1 MTSSITSAGSA
12 SGIDFESIIE
22 ALVEAKE
29 TSLSSTVST
38 AKAETE
44 IELQGVETLKS
55 ALETFQSALE
65 AFTEDNAFNARTIT
79 IDQPSD
85 TTYFTVTADDDVS
98 NMTHDVIVEQ
108 LASSQKVN
116 QTIAI
121 DEEAGLPNAFAAG
134 TLTFTLGTDSDGNE
148 ITYTVTIDEG
158 DSLELIRKKINEND
172 YGLTANYVLTENGYS
187 LTIDTNKTGSDNNF
201 LTITATTTGDT
212 DSYQSLDIFNYKST
226 SEEDEGNWTTTDAQD
241 AIIRVDGEKVTSS
254 SNVFDEQISGV
265 TITVK
270 KVSAYTED
278 EDGNRVYTANTFT
291 VEEDYD
297 TVASK
302 MQSFVEAYNTLISA
316 MDELYTH
323 NTYTDGENNYDGGDL
338 AGDAMLRTLKSQLQN
353 MVSSFGY
360 NANTGQS
367 IYNMGLSFES
377 DGTLSLD
384 SSTFKEALADNFN
397 LVVNSFSG
405 TDGLLTQLDE
415 FLDEYTKS
423 TGILADRITS
433 LNEEISDYELKES
446 ENEEYLEQ
454 YEASL
459 RSKYSYLDTL
469 IASYNNSLSLL
480 TSALG

>member
-12 SGIDFESIIE
+12 SGMDFESIIS

-29 TSLSSTVST
+29 SQLSSSTTT

-55 ALETFQSALE
+55 ALETFQSALS

-85 TTYFTVTADDDVS
+85 TTYFTVSADEDVS
-98 NMTHDVIVEQ
+98 NMSHDVVVQQ
-108 LASSQKVN
+108 LASSQKVTK
-116 QTIAI
+116 TIAV
-121 DEEAGLPNAFAAG
+121 DEEGGSPNSFQAG
-134 TLTFTLGTDSDGNE
+134 TLTFSLGTDEDGNE
-148 ITYTVTIDEG
+148 IKYSVTIDEG

-172 YGLTANYVLTENGYS
+172 YGLTANYVLTSEGYS
-187 LTIDTNKTGSDNNF
+187 LTIDTNKTGSENNY
-201 LTITATTTGDT
+201 LKIEVTTEGDPQNGN
-212 DSYQSLDIFNYKST
+212 QSLSQFAYGGADDAKGW
-226 SEEDEGNWTTTDAQD
+226 ETTKAQD
-241 AIIRVDGEKVTSS
+241 AIITVDGKEVTSS

-270 KVSAYTED
+270 KVSDHTVD
-278 EDGNRVYTANTFT
+278 ENGNITSWTANNFT

-302 MQSFVEAYNTLISA
+302 MQSFISAYNTLISS

-338 AGDAMLRTLKSQLQN
+338 AGDSMLRTLKSQLQN

-360 NANTGQS
+360 NENTGQS

-377 DGTLSLD
+377 DGTLKLD
-384 SSTFKEALADNFN
+384 SSAFKEALADNFN
-397 LVVNSFSG
+397 LVVNAFSG
-405 TDGLLTQLDE
+405 DNGLLTELDD

-433 LNEEISDYELKES
+433 LNEEIKDYELKES

-469 IASYNNSLSLL
+469 IASYSNSLTYLQ
-480 TSALG
+480 SALG

>member
-12 SGIDFESIIE
+12 SGMDFESIIS

-29 TSLSSTVST
+29 SQLSSSTTT

-55 ALETFQSALE
+55 ALETFQNALS
-65 AFTEDNAFNARTIT
+65 AFTEDNAFNARKIT

-85 TTYFTVTADDDVS
+85 TTYFTVSADDDAS

-116 QTIAI
+116 QTIEI
-121 DEEAGLPNAFAAG
+121 DEDSGKPNAFQAG
-134 TLTFTLGTDSDGNE
+134 TLTFSLGTDEDGNE
-148 ITYTVTIDEG
+148 ITYSVTIDEG

-172 YGLTANYVLTENGYS
+172 YGLTANYVLTSKGYS
-187 LTIDTNKTGSDNNF
+187 LTIDTNKTGSENNY
-201 LTITATTTGDT
+201 LKITATPADGAN
-212 DSYQSLDIFNYKST
+212 SSNQSLSIFNCNGA
-226 SEEDEGNWTTTDAQD
+226 EDQGSWTTTAAQD
-241 AIIRVDGEKVTSS
+241 AIIRIDGDTVTSS

-270 KVSAYTED
+270 KVSDYTLAA
-278 EDGNRVYTANTFT
+278 DGTRDYTANTFT

-297 TVASK
+297 TVTSK
-302 MQSFVEAYNTLISA
+302 MQSFISAYNTLISA

-338 AGDAMLRTLKSQLQN
+338 AGDSMLRTLKSQLQN

-377 DGTLSLD
+377 DGTLKLD
-384 SSTFKEALADNFN
+384 SSAFKEALTDNFN
-397 LVVNSFSG
+397 LVVNAFSG
-405 TDGLLTQLDE
+405 DSGLLTQLDD
-415 FLDEYTKS
+415 FIDEYTKS
-423 TGILADRITS
+423 TGILAERITS
-433 LNEEISDYELKES
+433 LNSEISDYELKETQ
-446 ENEEYLEQ
+446 NAEYLEQ

-469 IASYNNSLSLL
+469 IASYSNSLSLL
-480 TSALG
+480 QSALG